1 MTTEAIIKQVF
12 HVKEG
17 AAVPDMDKIALAM
30 KLFASAKCE
39 DQRRIC
45 QFEYET
51 AYETNTGTTEND
63 ELSQMYKLKGLRYCQ
78 APSLE

>member
-1 MTTEAIIKQVF
+1 MSTESIIKQVF

-17 AAVPDMDKIALAM
+17 TNVPDMDKIALAM
-30 KLFASAKCE
+30 KLYASAKCE

-51 AYETNTGTTEND
+51 AYETNTGTFEND
-63 ELSQMYKLKGLRYCQ
+63 ELSQMYKLKSLRYCQ
-78 APSLE
+78 TPNFE